1 MRARTLL
8 PTMAVLAAVGLLT
21 GCSATSATP
30 AGDAA
35 WSYTDGSGKTVELD
49 AVPGRIV
56 AHAWA
61 AAALIPLGIRPVGI
75 YADGPVDE
83 DKSLEGLDLSGIEI
97 VGETWGEIDIEQV
110 AELQPDLIVGEW
122 WPVEEAYSGF
132 EADVADA
139 AAPLLDI
146 APVIGVKQGD
156 SVETMISDYEEL
168 ATELGASLDA
178 PAIVASKERFATSL
192 AAFQAALEAKPDLTV
207 LAVSPGEELSVAVPS
222 AAAELADFQRWG
234 MDLVVPAHP
243 DEGFE
248 YWETLSWENADTYQ
262 ADLVIVDDRFP
273 ELNDS
278 VEAQPTWQTI
288 RAVPAGA
295 VADWPAFW
303 LRNHDAYATALD
315 KLTEAIDAA
324 DEHLVS

>member
-1 MRARTLL
+1 MRIRPLL
-8 PTMAVLAAVGLLT
+8 PTLAAIAAIGLLA
-21 GCSATSATP
+21 GCSTGSAAP
-30 AGDAA
+30 AGDTA

-49 AVPGRIV
+49 AVPERIV

-61 AAALIPLGIRPVGI
+61 AAALIPLGIRPVAI
-75 YADGPVDE
+75 YADGPVAE
-83 DKSLEGLDLSGIEI
+83 DKSLEGLDLTGIEI

-132 EADVADA
+132 EADVAEA
-139 AAPLLDI
+139 SAPLLEI

-156 SVETMISDYEEL
+156 SVETMIADYEEL
-168 ATELGASLDA
+168 AADLGADLDA
-178 PAIVASKERFATSL
+178 PSIVAAKDRFQESL
-192 AAFQAALEAKPDLTV
+192 GAFQAALAAKPDLTV
-207 LAVSPGEELSVAVPS
+207 LAVSPGDELSVAVPS

-234 MDLVVPAHP
+234 MKLVEPAHP

-273 ELNDS
+273 ELFGS

-288 RAVPAGA
+288 TAVPAGA

-315 KLTEAIDAA
+315 KLTTAIDAA
-324 DEHLVS
+324 DEHLVP